1 MTLEDIKNRLI
12 VIIQKKYGR
21 VEENLMST
29 GLVDSLGAVE
39 LTIILEKEFS
49 LPVNSFSLL
58 HMRTISLLSERILEV
73 KNR

>member
-21 VEENLMST
+21 AEENLMST

-39 LTIILEKEFS
+39 LTIILEKEFA

-58 HMRTISLLSERILEV
+58 HMRTISLLSERILEI